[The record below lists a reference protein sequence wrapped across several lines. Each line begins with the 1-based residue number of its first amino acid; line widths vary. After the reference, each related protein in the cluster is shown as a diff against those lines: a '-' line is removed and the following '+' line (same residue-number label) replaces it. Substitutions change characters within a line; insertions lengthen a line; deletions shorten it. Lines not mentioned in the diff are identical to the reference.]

1 MASNNTSKWEGSESS
16 INNYNWEMECIKMSF
31 SPTITLKK
39 QAKMMVLKG
48 PLNPSAL
55 PESLW
60 TGLF

>member
-1 MASNNTSKWEGSESS
+1 
-16 INNYNWEMECIKMSF
+16 MECIKMSF

-55 PESLW
+55 PESL
-60 TGLF
+60 